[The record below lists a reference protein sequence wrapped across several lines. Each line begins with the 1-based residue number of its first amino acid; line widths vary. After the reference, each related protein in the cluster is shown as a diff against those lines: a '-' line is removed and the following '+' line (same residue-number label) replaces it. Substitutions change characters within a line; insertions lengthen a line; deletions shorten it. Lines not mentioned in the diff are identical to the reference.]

1 MGECVFPSLFS
12 EFWARYSI
20 LKQSVQH
27 KKANSVVHRGIGQI
41 VATVIVLDP
50 SDVRADLACHLT
62 IVLVL

>member
-20 LKQSVQH
+20 LKQSVQL
-27 KKANSVVHRGIGQI
+27 KKANSVVHRGIGEI
-41 VATVIVLDP
+41 VATVIM
-50 SDVRADLACHLT
+50 RADLACHLT